1 MNKVYCYC
9 YWFLHEHLI
18 AQTNPLTHGTNSTII
33 LWNRK
38 SNESEKKRVHKE
50 VCYAYPCP
58 LDHIGMFSP
67 WPVPSAACAT
77 PSNSQ
82 CHAFYT
88 LFLHSHPAHHFLLHV
103 ILSSVSIYI
112 YICILQ
118 CSFPYT
124 FCYFQKK
131 IYIFLA
137 LQHMSLKLAKQK
149 FFGIS

>member
-1 MNKVYCYC
+1 MNKVYRYC

-18 AQTNPLTHGTNSTII
+18 AQTNPLTHGTHSTII
-33 LWNRK
+33 LWKRK

-82 CHAFYT
+82 RHAFYT

-103 ILSSVSIYI
+103 ILSSVSIYPYI
-112 YICILQ
+112 YIYASCN
-118 CSFPYT
+118 
-124 FCYFQKK
+124 
-131 IYIFLA
+131 A
-137 LQHMSLKLAKQK
+137 LFHTHFATLN
-149 FFGIS
+149 